1 MVWLGLG
8 RLRLFRGT
16 NNWRWRGLIDVNY
29 KYENKYL
36 VVYGFS
42 ISALVYCSRYVY
54 TNISLVQGAK
64 GAHNAGSN
72 CSDLDVCYIGLSGF
86 RCGGDKQPSSLGI

>member
-1 MVWLGLG
+1 M
-8 RLRLFRGT
+8 
-16 NNWRWRGLIDVNY
+16 
-29 KYENKYL
+29 
-36 VVYGFS
+36 
-42 ISALVYCSRYVY
+42 YCSRYVY

-72 CSDLDVCYIGLSGF
+72 RSDLDVCYIGLSGF